1 MPQAIANNPP
11 SRLREGPGEG
21 VLDLPAKDNRS
32 SPNPSRKRKGN
43 LWTAALGALVFATQ
57 AHAGPK
63 PKPGFEAALPL
74 PLPAPKAPDGGIFNA
89 ANGYAALYDGHRA
102 RAVGDPVTIVLTEN
116 TTTSKSAGSKSAKS
130 GGFGITP
137 PTTGPLSFIK
147 PTSLNMGGSTSFKG
161 DGSAAQQST
170 LGGEVSVTI
179 VAVRSNGTALIRG
192 EKRLLLSQGEE
203 WVQVSGIVRLADVDQ
218 DNRIASTR
226 VVDAHIEYAGN
237 GPVSRASRE
246 GWLSKFF
253 NLISPF

>member
-1 MPQAIANNPP
+1 MKHPQHPLMLSLSKHARCTGPKLDARRVAFD
-11 SRLREGPGEG
+11 RLRLSG
-21 VLDLPAKDNRS
+21 VWIL
-32 SPNPSRKRKGN
+32 GGF
-43 LWTAALGALVFATQ
+43 ALALAGQ
-57 AHAGPK
+57 ANAGPK

-116 TTTSKSAGSKSAKS
+116 TSTSKSAGSKSAKS

-147 PTSLNMGGSTSFKG
+147 PTSLKMGGSTSFKG

-192 EKRLLLSQGEE
+192 EKRLLLSQGQE
-203 WVQVSGIVRLADVDQ
+203 WVQFSGIVRLADIDQ
-218 DNRIASTR
+218 DNRVVSTR
-226 VVDAHIEYAGN
+226 VADAHIEYAGN

-253 NLISPF
+253 NFISPF